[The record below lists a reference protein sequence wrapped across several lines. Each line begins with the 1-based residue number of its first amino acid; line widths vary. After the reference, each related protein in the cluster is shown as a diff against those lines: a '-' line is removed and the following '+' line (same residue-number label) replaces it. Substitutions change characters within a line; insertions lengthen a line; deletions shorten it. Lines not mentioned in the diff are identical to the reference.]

1 MPFGFRHMMYTD
13 PQGSEME
20 QQTINQLY
28 TGQKSFVICRRQ
40 ATKQKE
46 LCAKFPP
53 NILSYREKCTQK
65 RHNCSISDFKVVP
78 NYLCCFC
85 PNILGT
91 LFTSPQIIFLHNLLE
106 QLVSFSSN
114 IPSFNRCR
122 SATEMKGKLARRER
136 KEVRTSFR
144 HFGALLEPR
153 FHSQKLEWLPSF

>member
-1 MPFGFRHMMYTD
+1 M
-13 PQGSEME
+13 
-20 QQTINQLY
+20 
-28 TGQKSFVICRRQ
+28 
-40 ATKQKE
+40 
-46 LCAKFPP
+46 
-53 NILSYREKCTQK
+53 
-65 RHNCSISDFKVVP
+65 VP
-78 NYLCCFC
+78 NYLCCFR

-153 FHSQKLEWLPSF
+153 FHSYKLEWLPSFWKVVPKNLFATRRVWRVSTGVKIDLRAHARKYYAAVEIYLKSQFKRGFTKMIVTRAGRLLE